1 MADIKSFNDL
11 LVWQKAHRLFLEI
24 VKLVEKLPKNRVAM
38 VISDQILRSVSSIS
52 ANIAEG
58 YGRRGKDYER
68 FLTIAR
74 GSTTE
79 SEDWLIKL
87 KDLGLMEEY
96 IYKQIM
102 GECEEIIRMING
114 LLSSLR
120 KQRE

>member
-11 LVWQKAHRLFLEI
+11 LVWQRAHRLFLEM
-24 VKLVEKLPKNRVAM
+24 VKLVEKLPKNRVAT

-79 SEDWLIKL
+79 SEDWLMKM

-96 IYKQIM
+96 IYKRIM

-120 KQRE
+120 KKRE

>member
-1 MADIKSFNDL
+1 
-11 LVWQKAHRLFLEI
+11 
-24 VKLVEKLPKNRVAM
+24 
-38 VISDQILRSVSSIS
+38 LRSVSSIS

-79 SEDWLIKL
+79 SEDWLMKM

-96 IYKQIM
+96 IYKRIM

-120 KQRE
+120 KKRE

>member
-11 LVWQKAHRLFLEI
+11 LVWQKAHKLFLEI
-24 VKLVEKLPKNRVAM
+24 VKLVEKLPKNKVAT

-96 IYKQIM
+96 IYEQFM
-102 GECEEIIRMING
+102 GECENIIRMING

-120 KQRE
+120 KQRR